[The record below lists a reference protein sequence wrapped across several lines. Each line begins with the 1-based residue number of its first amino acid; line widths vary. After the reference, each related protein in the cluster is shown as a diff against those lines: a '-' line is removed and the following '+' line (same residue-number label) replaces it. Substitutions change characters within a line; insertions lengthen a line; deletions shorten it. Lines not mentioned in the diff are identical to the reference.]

1 MGQGRLSDRQLD
13 RLERMLE
20 RCIEEQKA
28 SRRGRSTRP
37 DPFYEKLKIL
47 RDAQEKLSEEIRG
60 FSRDNDQTKH

>member
-1 MGQGRLSDRQLD
+1 MGQGRPSDRQLD

-28 SRRGRSTRP
+28 SRRGTGTRP

-47 RDAQEKLSEEIRG
+47 REAQEKLSEEIRS
-60 FSRDNDQTKH
+60 FKRDNDRPKH